1 MKKNRL
7 LSYLLV
13 AAMMIALLPIQ
24 AVAAWAPPAALGAPT
39 QLAVTLS
46 GDADELATGGRFGF
60 EIGYSASAEA
70 RAFVDAIE
78 EGGAFEEAGYDSA
91 GLNIQIDYKL
101 DDGAWHYA
109 AAWDEH
115 ETPTDLDKGAGLA
128 KGFYAASTNLAEY
141 VFPDVFPD
149 ETMPG
154 GISFFDTHTLHFR
167 VRFFADWHSD
177 ADGNGKVIS
186 PWSEIVSFSNKS
198 TKGDPAAL
206 INHTPTLSSVKL
218 VKDADGKPVLRFT
231 TAPAHADQKQL
242 NADSTERLFTNVWV
256 KVGSGAWQN
265 SGTTM
270 FFLEQFDVPASQFF
284 PDDTD
289 VAAAVFEVKFR
300 YELDMSYYPG
310 STSNAVL
317 YSPYSNILKQGTP
330 AYSNASSWAVK
341 EMDEAVAADLIPGI
355 LQGADMIQPITRE
368 EFAAL
373 AVRLYEKIS
382 GMAAEP
388 VSPNP
393 FKDTTNVEILK
404 AVSVG
409 ITKGTGDGTTFSPKL
424 LITRE
429 QCATMLFR
437 TLKELRPDENYS
449 ITGLPDFPD
458 QAKISS
464 YAVEATKYMAKI
476 GIVKGNAEG
485 YFMPKSDTSVS
496 TAANYGMATREAAVL
511 MSVRSLKYVN

>member
-7 LSYLLV
+7 LSFLLV
-13 AAMMIALLPIQ
+13 AVMMITLLPLQ
-24 AVAAWAPPAALGAPT
+24 AGAVWAPPTVLGAPT
-39 QLAVTLS
+39 QLAVTFS
-46 GDADELATGGRFGF
+46 GDADELANGGRFGF
-60 EIGYSASAEA
+60 DIGYSASAEV

-78 EGGAFEEAGYDSA
+78 EGGDFEAAGYDSA

-101 DDGAWHYA
+101 DDGAWHYTP
-109 AAWDEH
+109 AWDEQD
-115 ETPTDLDKGAGLA
+115 TPTDLDKGAGLA
-128 KGFYAASTNLAEY
+128 KGFYASSTNLAEY
-141 VFPDVFPD
+141 VFPDVFP
-149 ETMPG
+149 EEIMPG
-154 GISFFDTHTLHFR
+154 GMSFFDTHTLHFR

-177 ADGNGKVIS
+177 TDGNDKKIS
-186 PWSEIVSFSNKS
+186 PWSETVSFSNKS
-198 TKGDPAAL
+198 TKGEPAVL
-206 INHTPTLSSVKL
+206 INHAPTLSVVKL

-242 NADSTERLFTNVWV
+242 NADSNERLFTNVWV
-256 KVGSGAWQN
+256 KVGSGEWQDT
-265 SGTTM
+265 GTTM
-270 FFLEQFDVPASQFF
+270 FFLEQFDVPATRFF
-284 PDDTD
+284 PDAVD

-300 YELDMSYYPG
+300 YELDMFYYPG

-330 AYSNASSWAVK
+330 AYSNASTWAVK

-355 LQGADMIQPITRE
+355 LQGADMKQPITRE

-409 ITKGTGDGTTFSPKL
+409 ITNGTGDGTTFSPKL

-437 TLKELRPDENYS
+437 TIMKLQPDENYS
-449 ITGLPDFPD
+449 IAGLPDFPD
-458 QAKISS
+458 QKQISS

-485 YFMPKSDTSVS
+485 YFMPKSDTTIS

-511 MSVRSLKYVN
+511 MSVRSFKQMN